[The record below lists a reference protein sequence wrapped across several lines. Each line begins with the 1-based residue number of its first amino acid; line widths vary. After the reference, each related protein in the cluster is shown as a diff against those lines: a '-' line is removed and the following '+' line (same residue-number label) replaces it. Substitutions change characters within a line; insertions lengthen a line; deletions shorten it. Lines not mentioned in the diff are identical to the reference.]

1 MQPDLARRLS
11 APLALHLTG
20 PGAQKVLINAGSGA
34 ITVQPIASAA
44 NTTATT
50 LTSTNEDFLAW
61 STTRLPWRQ
70 LVSIDG
76 DQAVAAEF
84 LDALNLI

>member
-1 MQPDLARRLS
+1 VKSGGSRQPRS
-11 APLALHLTG
+11 SYTY
-20 PGAQKVLINAGSGA
+20 VVSGSN
-34 ITVQPIASAA
+34 S
-44 NTTATT
+44 ATT